1 MKMGY
6 DKMRNGLLVSL
17 LVLVMGFSGC
27 TSWLHSAVI
36 GENEGQKRH
45 TTKSTAMVYED
56 TLPLTALAGSPQ
68 DSELE
73 PIQSFLGE
81 SPPYP
86 NLTQGERS
94 GEMVEG
100 SQSSGLQS
108 IFTQSPDS
116 NLQHQEFGNEG
127 LSPGGESE
135 DRRLSGFGETL
146 GSHAD
151 SVSQARSDLQN
162 IGKDNAGSQDS
173 VSQHA
178 NEGLVNPSHSRDAQ
192 EAPFG
197 RGDIVA
203 GLVGEDLVDRFQD
216 VDSGLDQKEITDIF
230 FDFDQAFI
238 REDARSVLETN
249 AELLTTRY
257 ENAGLLIEGHC
268 DEWGTSEYNM
278 VLGQRRAEVARRYL
292 VDLGVPSSK
301 VETVS
306 YGEEK
311 PFCAR
316 SNSRCWKRN
325 RRSHFVVKQNL
336 NFTDFK

>member
-1 MKMGY
+1 MGY
-6 DKMRNGLLVSL
+6 NKMMRGLLVSM
-17 LVLVMGFSGC
+17 LVLVLGFSGC

-36 GENEGQKRH
+36 GENEGLKRH
-45 TTKSTAMVYED
+45 PTKSAATVYED
-56 TLPLTALAGSPQ
+56 TLPLTALAGSPK
-68 DSELE
+68 DSEIE
-73 PIQSFLGE
+73 PIQTFLSD

-94 GEMVEG
+94 GEVVEG

-116 NLQHQEFGNEG
+116 NSQNQEFGN
-127 LSPGGESE
+127 GG
-135 DRRLSGFGETL
+135 
-146 GSHAD
+146 
-151 SVSQARSDLQN
+151 Q
-162 IGKDNAGSQDS
+162 
-173 VSQHA
+173 
-178 NEGLVNPSHSRDAQ
+178 
-192 EAPFG
+192 FG

-203 GLVGEDLVDRFQD
+203 GLVGEDLIDRFQD
-216 VDSGLDQKEITDIF
+216 SDSGLDQKEITDIF

-268 DEWGTSEYNM
+268 DEWGTAEYNM

-316 SNSRCWKRN
+316 SNPRCWKRN

-336 NFTDFK
+336 NFSDFK

>member
-1 MKMGY
+1 MGY
-6 DKMRNGLLVSL
+6 NKMMRGLLVSM
-17 LVLVMGFSGC
+17 LVLVLGFSGC

-36 GENEGQKRH
+36 GENEGLKRH
-45 TTKSTAMVYED
+45 PTKSAATVYED
-56 TLPLTALAGSPQ
+56 TLPLTALAGSPK
-68 DSELE
+68 DSEIE
-73 PIQSFLGE
+73 PIQTFLSD

-94 GEMVEG
+94 GEVVEG

-116 NLQHQEFGNEG
+116 NSQNQEFGNG
-127 LSPGGESE
+127 GQYPGGESE
-135 DRRLSGFGETL
+135 DQRLSGLGETF
-146 GSHAD
+146 
-151 SVSQARSDLQN
+151 
-162 IGKDNAGSQDS
+162 
-173 VSQHA
+173 
-178 NEGLVNPSHSRDAQ
+178 EGLADLSHSMDAQ

-203 GLVGEDLVDRFQD
+203 GLVGEDLIDRFQD
-216 VDSGLDQKEITDIF
+216 SDSGLDQKEITDIF

-268 DEWGTSEYNM
+268 DEWGTAEYNM

-316 SNSRCWKRN
+316 SNPRCWKRN

-336 NFTDFK
+336 NFSDFK